1 MSGRVSRLWGGL
13 RVEDMR
19 EKRKKRVRVEVEEQ
33 VEMGEVERP
42 KVEG

>member
-1 MSGRVSRLWGGL
+1 
-13 RVEDMR
+13 MR